1 MPRFHWKDGWYFER
15 ITEPNSEKY
24 GWVRITHD
32 IQRHRM
38 SETDPSPTYPEM
50 TSAEV
55 LHFDHWRAYLDK
67 HDPDGSRNLWGFAL
81 PMMAAAFMDGR
92 EVEIEIPPNSWA
104 SIVASV
110 SPEGETGFTFG
121 LAKALHG
128 VLSYM
133 E

>member
-15 ITEPNSEKY
+15 ITEPNPQRY
-24 GWVRITHD
+24 GWVRITHIPQ
-32 IQRHRM
+32 IQ
-38 SETDPSPTYPEM
+38 D
-50 TSAEV
+50 A
-55 LHFDHWRAYLDK
+55 DGI
-67 HDPDGSRNLWGFAL
+67 PD
-81 PMMAAAFMDGR
+81 
-92 EVEIEIPPNSWA
+92 VEIEIPPNSWA

-110 SPEGETGFTFG
+110 SPDGETGFTFG